1 MRIITLT
8 SLCSLVT
15 VCTGVLIFGCRT
27 EVDIPLQ
34 LDFSYTV
41 ADSNYNVPATIN
53 FANKTSGALFYKWT
67 FPNGSPAVS
76 SEKNPGYIVF
86 DQPGTIT
93 VKLEAWNDFERQ
105 EKTIVIV
112 LDTTPVA
119 GFEAVPRIN
128 HFSPVEWDF
137 NFTGKGATKYSWTFE
152 QGSVTSSTERN
163 PRQVSY
169 TIPGTYR
176 VRLHIAN
183 DRGKTDTISK
193 LITVWPSLTAS
204 FDITPSFED
213 DDLEAPLTARLDNH
227 TISASMHQWQA
238 QGGVLSSATDSA
250 PTVTFNQPGD
260 YTIHYTAGNGKQ
272 TEQVTRTITV
282 KPNTGLRYFKDVR
295 LGINTAHTSIGSFF
309 STYLRKVL
317 VKDSVNA
324 ANGPYIDLCFF
335 GLSQSFSFNRFL
347 SPTDVQDLTFAAIP
361 GATYTA
367 IINKQES
374 CNCGVSLTPEEF
386 DTITAG
392 SFFNNLSIVATQAGS
407 TEFNN
412 TTVPRVVLFKN
423 AAGKKGA
430 VKIKQFVQQGDV
442 SYIICDIK
450 VQKD

>member
-1 MRIITLT
+1 MMT
-8 SLCSLVT
+8 SKRHL
-15 VCTGVLIFGCRT
+15 
-27 EVDIPLQ
+27 
-34 LDFSYTV
+34 
-41 ADSNYNVPATIN
+41 
-53 FANKTSGALFYKWT
+53 
-67 FPNGSPAVS
+67 
-76 SEKNPGYIVF
+76 
-86 DQPGTIT
+86 
-93 VKLEAWNDFERQ
+93 
-105 EKTIVIV
+105 
-112 LDTTPVA
+112 
-119 GFEAVPRIN
+119 
-128 HFSPVEWDF
+128 
-137 NFTGKGATKYSWTFE
+137 
-152 QGSVTSSTERN
+152 
-163 PRQVSY
+163 
-169 TIPGTYR
+169 
-176 VRLHIAN
+176 
-183 DRGKTDTISK
+183 
-193 LITVWPSLTAS
+193 
-204 FDITPSFED
+204 
-213 DDLEAPLTARLDNH
+213 
-227 TISASMHQWQA
+227 
-238 QGGVLSSATDSA
+238 
-250 PTVTFNQPGD
+250 QPGD

-272 TEQVTRTITV
+272 TEQVTRAITV

-361 GATYTA
+361 GATYTT

-374 CNCGVSLTPEEF
+374 CNCGVSLTPGEF